1 MTTVLMAHTIP
12 RFIHHP
18 HSPLSVLLPPPT
30 TTPSLFSNHH
40 HTPQGHCAHPLPT
53 LLPHTHTWC
62 GWHVP
67 LWLLSR
73 PVCGVCGWHAH
84 PITSSTHT
92 ATTTV
97 ALPIATPPLFGVCV
111 HGNTCHNQS
120 TPIPTCVCDCGTE
133 PSTMPTNVVINHCAP
148 CQSTTWSFIHHQ
160 SPAAAAPTAQGQESV
175 VTQMDEGME
184 AHTTHSVVE
193 SNTANQ
199 HTSTHTSG
207 HTKHKPTTNP
217 PHTRTGWMAKGLIAH
232 TCEESEK
239 TTPSK

>member
-1 MTTVLMAHTIP
+1 MAHTIP

-92 ATTTV
+92 Q
-97 ALPIATPPLFGVCV
+97 PQPLWLCPSPHHHSLVCVCV
-111 HGNTCHNQS
+111 HGNTCHMTMPNHQPLTCMAWSSRFLHKCVQS
-120 TPIPTCVCDCGTE
+120 SPLPSTLCVCGGLVVGLCWCGHLCE
-133 PSTMPTNVVINHCAP
+133 CLCVGWLC
-148 CQSTTWSFIHHQ
+148 CF
-160 SPAAAAPTAQGQESV
+160 
-175 VTQMDEGME
+175 
-184 AHTTHSVVE
+184 
-193 SNTANQ
+193 
-199 HTSTHTSG
+199 
-207 HTKHKPTTNP
+207 P
-217 PHTRTGWMAKGLIAH
+217 PHCVSCVPPCPH
-232 TCEESEK
+232 
-239 TTPSK
+239 PSVSPHSLALVLLVLLLLVIGGG

>member
-1 MTTVLMAHTIP
+1 MAHTIP

-30 TTPSLFSNHH
+30 TTPSLFSNH

-73 PVCGVCGWHAH
+73 PVCGVCGWHAN

-97 ALPIATPPLFGVCV
+97 ALPITTPPLFGVCV
-111 HGNTCHNQS
+111 HGNTCHMAMQCITVLVCPTLDASVHNHHCFLCVQVCVAKWCLS
-120 TPIPTCVCDCGTE
+120 ITSIPSLPLSMV
-133 PSTMPTNVVINHCAP
+133 PRCA
-148 CQSTTWSFIHHQ
+148 S
-160 SPAAAAPTAQGQESV
+160 
-175 VTQMDEGME
+175 
-184 AHTTHSVVE
+184 
-193 SNTANQ
+193 
-199 HTSTHTSG
+199 STHT
-207 HTKHKPTTNP
+207 TCTP
-217 PHTRTGWMAKGLIAH
+217 PL
-232 TCEESEK
+232 CF
-239 TTPSK
+239 